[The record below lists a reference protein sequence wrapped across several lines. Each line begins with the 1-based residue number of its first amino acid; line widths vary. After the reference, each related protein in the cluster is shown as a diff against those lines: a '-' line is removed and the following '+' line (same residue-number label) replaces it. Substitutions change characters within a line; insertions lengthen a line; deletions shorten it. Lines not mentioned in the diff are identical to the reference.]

1 MESFSFNVVER
12 VLERL
17 ASHAYQELFLAFDVK
32 YELNKL
38 RETLSTI
45 AKVLLDA
52 EEKQRKDHLLTDW
65 LGKLKD
71 VCYDIDDVL
80 DEFEFQKLRMQV
92 LSLGTG
98 SNTIKGKVRN
108 FFSHRNSFVS
118 SYKMGHRV
126 KDIRE
131 RLGEIAAAK
140 AQFNLAERSADWHGM
155 HMERETHSFVHA
167 PDVIG
172 RESEKKEIVVQLFKD
187 THTGPGDEENVSVI
201 SINGLGGLGKTTL
214 AKLVYNDNM
223 VVTNFELRIW
233 VSVSDDFDSKRL
245 LREIVTAATSQKCGD
260 ESIEQ
265 MQMKLRRALTGKKL
279 LLVLDDV
286 WDKGPMGITVKKWI
300 DLKSLLN
307 VAACGSKVIV
317 TTRNE
322 SVALLMGYAHMHL
335 LKVLPLSD
343 CMTIFIKVAFAR
355 REEQNH
361 PNLMK
366 IGEDIVKKCG
376 GFPLPCTP

>member
-1 MESFSFNVVER
+1 MESFSYNVAER

-45 AKVLLDA
+45 AKVLLE

-71 VCYDIDDVL
+71 VSYDIDDVL

-92 LSLGTG
+92 LGLGTG
-98 SNTIKGKVRN
+98 SDTIKGKV
-108 FFSHRNSFVS
+108 
-118 SYKMGHRV
+118 
-126 KDIRE
+126 
-131 RLGEIAAAK
+131 IAAAK
-140 AQFNLAERSADWHGM
+140 AQFNLAERSVDWHGM

-172 RESEKKEIVVQLFKD
+172 RESEKEEIVVQLFKD

-214 AKLVYNDNM
+214 AKLVYNDNR

-233 VSVSDDFDSKRL
+233 VCVSDDFDSKRL
-245 LREIVTAATSQKCGD
+245 LSEIVTAATSQKCGD

-307 VAACGSKVIV
+307 VAACGRKIIV

-322 SVALLMGYAHMHL
+322 SVALLMGDAHMHL

-343 CMTIFIKVAFAR
+343 CMTIFVKVAFAR

-366 IGEDIVKKCG
+366 IGEDIVKSVE
-376 GFPLPCTP
+376 GFPLPCIP

>member
-1 MESFSFNVVER
+1 MESFSYNVAER

-80 DEFEFQKLRMQV
+80 DEFEFEKLRMQV
-92 LSLGTG
+92 LGLGTG

-108 FFSHRNSFVS
+108 FFSGRNSFVS

-140 AQFNLAERSADWHGM
+140 AQFNLAERSVEWHGM

-172 RESEKKEIVVQLFKD
+172 RESEKEEIVVQLFKD

-201 SINGLGGLGKTTL
+201 KTITNS
-214 AKLVYNDNM
+214 LV
-223 VVTNFELRIW
+223 
-233 VSVSDDFDSKRL
+233 
-245 LREIVTAATSQKCGD
+245 
-260 ESIEQ
+260 
-265 MQMKLRRALTGKKL
+265 
-279 LLVLDDV
+279 
-286 WDKGPMGITVKKWI
+286 
-300 DLKSLLN
+300 
-307 VAACGSKVIV
+307 
-317 TTRNE
+317 
-322 SVALLMGYAHMHL
+322 
-335 LKVLPLSD
+335 
-343 CMTIFIKVAFAR
+343 
-355 REEQNH
+355 
-361 PNLMK
+361 
-366 IGEDIVKKCG
+366 
-376 GFPLPCTP
+376 